1 MSVNS
6 RLVLLKLDTLSGAD
20 FLSVGFCGIRVFIQ
34 IMTYQV
40 IANYLER
47 PISMTSSG
55 PDQVGL
61 QGYRIMNGG
70 YRVATSNI
78 LSYDILFAIFVV
90 IPLRYSQ

>member
-1 MSVNS
+1 M
-6 RLVLLKLDTLSGAD
+6 LLKLGALFGAD
-20 FLSVGFCGIRVFIQ
+20 FMSMDFCGIRVFMQ
-34 IMTYQV
+34 ALTYQV

-47 PISMTSSG
+47 PISMFSLG
-55 PDQVGL
+55 PEQVGL

-90 IPLRYSQ
+90 IPLRYSP